1 MKQTIDH
8 KKIKEAAT
16 RLSQTTEN
24 ERNAFLYNLAKKIMQ
39 KKKNILNANALDV
52 RDAKTAGLEQAF
64 IARLL
69 IDDHGIDQLVAKLN
83 SIASLKSEVG
93 EIIEQRTEGNG
104 LVLKKVRVPL
114 GVLLVIYE
122 ARPEVTIDVA
132 GLCVKSGNAAIL
144 KGGSEALRT
153 NKVLFECI
161 KAALRATGL
170 ADSTVSFITS
180 GDRNITNRILQRND
194 VIDLII
200 ARGGYEMV
208 KAVMNISKIPVLAH
222 AAGGARI
229 YVDKSADIKMALRIL
244 VDAKITKPA
253 ACNSLDTILVH
264 QDIAHTFVPEITKAM
279 RAKEVVVKKTMS
291 WSKETLGLVVGIRVV
306 KDVEEAVKFIHK
318 YTKSH
323 TEGIIAQDTNIIDYF
338 TKSIDAAAIFINSST
353 RLHDGYVFG
362 LGSEMGISTSKIHA
376 RGPVGLKELTTY
388 KWQVYGKGNIREK

>member
-1 MKQTIDH
+1 MKQTINH

-16 RLSQTTEN
+16 LLSQTTEN
-24 ERNAFLYNLAKKIMQ
+24 ERNAFLHNLTKKIMQ
-39 KKKNILNANALDV
+39 KKKNILAANAFDV
-52 RDAKTAGLEQAF
+52 RDAKAAGFEKAF

-114 GVLLVIYE
+114 GVRLVIYE

-170 ADSTVSFITS
+170 ADSTVSFIAS

-194 VIDLII
+194 VIDLVI

-208 KAVMNISKIPVLAH
+208 KAVMSISKIPVLAH

-244 VDAKITKPA
+244 VDAKIT
-253 ACNSLDTILVH
+253 
-264 QDIAHTFVPEITKAM
+264 
-279 RAKEVVVKKTMS
+279 
-291 WSKETLGLVVGIRVV
+291 
-306 KDVEEAVKFIHK
+306 
-318 YTKSH
+318 
-323 TEGIIAQDTNIIDYF
+323 
-338 TKSIDAAAIFINSST
+338 
-353 RLHDGYVFG
+353 
-362 LGSEMGISTSKIHA
+362 
-376 RGPVGLKELTTY
+376 
-388 KWQVYGKGNIREK
+388 